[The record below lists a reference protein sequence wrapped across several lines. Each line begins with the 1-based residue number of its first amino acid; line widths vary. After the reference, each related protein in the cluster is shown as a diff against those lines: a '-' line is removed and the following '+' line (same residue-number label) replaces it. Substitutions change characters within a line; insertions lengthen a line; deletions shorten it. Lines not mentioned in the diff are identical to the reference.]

1 MSDNKLRPGQTLGL
15 YPQQQETWPGN
26 LETTVRLAVEQV
38 KYLFKRR
45 KYRQKYIL
53 KKVNGFE
60 RVISKFSDPV
70 MAEHIKQLSKRLHQH
85 GLQDDLVAEAFATI
99 REVSYRTLGKR
110 HYDVQV
116 LGGWVI
122 MNGLLAEMETG
133 QGKTLTAT
141 LPACTAA
148 LAGIPVH
155 VVTANDYL
163 AERDE
168 EILRP
173 LYQQMGLSSAS
184 VIDGVDTEP
193 RKVAYQRDIVHST
206 SQQITF
212 DYLRDRMEMGNE
224 IGKLE
229 IQFKHLQNQHLHKP
243 SAFLLRGLCFTII
256 DEADSLLV
264 DEAKTPLIISQTR
277 QSEEQ
282 NQTYFDALYLATSLD
297 SKKDYKVNEQHQ
309 EVALTAEGKK
319 KLAELVDT
327 LDDYWQQR
335 KRREIMVAQAL
346 KAKLLFIKDTHY
358 LIRDEKIEII
368 DALTGRAMPDRS
380 WEHGLHQLIE
390 AKEGCE
396 ITGERDPL
404 ARIGYQKFFKR
415 YLRLSG
421 MSGTVTEVAGE
432 LNSVYGLRVVK
443 IRTHQPSK
451 RKMQQ
456 EKVFKNSKQKWDAF
470 LYKIR
475 KLHQKGQPLLIGTNT
490 VAESKNISAMLTK
503 AKLPHQVLNAQQ
515 DQQEAE
521 IIAKAGQL
529 NSITVATNMAGRG
542 TDISLGQGVKE
553 IGGLHVIAMTR
564 NDARRID
571 RQLYGRCARQ
581 GDPGSAEGFMSLQD
595 ENLVT
600 FYPPA
605 MLKLIEWFCLNNKP
619 LPNWIGKVILTLPQK
634 WIEYKHYK
642 MRCML
647 IKQDKQQAKTLS
659 FTGRME

>member
-1 MSDNKLRPGQTLGL
+1 MSNTKLRPGQTLGL

-26 LETTVRLAVEQV
+26 LEVHVKQTVEWVNYQFE
-38 KYLFKRR
+38 RR
-45 KYRQKYIL
+45 KYRQQYIL
-53 KKVNGFE
+53 EKVNGFE
-60 RVISKFSDPV
+60 KVICLFSDPM
-70 MAEHIKQLSKRLHQH
+70 MAEHIKQLRKRLLQY
-85 GLQDDLVAEAFATI
+85 GLQDKLVAEAFATI

-110 HYDVQV
+110 HYDEQV
-116 LGGWVI
+116 FGGWVI

-163 AERDE
+163 AKRDE

-173 LYQQMGLSSAS
+173 LYQKMGLSSAP
-184 VIDGVDTEP
+184 VIDGMEIEP
-193 RKVAYQRDIVHST
+193 RKVAYQCDIVHST
-206 SQQITF
+206 SQQVTF
-212 DYLRDRMEMGNE
+212 DYLRDRMEMGDE
-224 IGKLE
+224 IGRLE
-229 IQFKHLQNQHLHKP
+229 IQFQHLTNQNLHKP

-264 DEAKTPLIISQTR
+264 DEAKTPLVISQIR

-297 SKKDYKVNEQHQ
+297 NKNDYKVSKQYQ
-309 EVALTAEGKK
+309 EVTLTAVGKN

-335 KRREIMVAQAL
+335 KRREIMVSLAL
-346 KAKLLFIKDTHY
+346 KAKLLFIRDTHY
-358 LIRDEKIEII
+358 LVRDNKLEII

-390 AKEGCE
+390 AKEGCD

-404 ARIGYQKFFKR
+404 ARIGYQTFFKR

-421 MSGTVTEVAGE
+421 MSGTVAEVAGE
-432 LNSVYGLRVVK
+432 LNSVYGLKIVK
-443 IRTHQPSK
+443 IPTHQFSK
-451 RKMQQ
+451 RKMLQ
-456 EKVFKNSKQKWDAF
+456 EKVFQNSTQKWLAF
-470 LYKIR
+470 VQRVK
-475 KLHQKGQPLLIGTNT
+475 KLHRSGRPILIGTTT
-490 VAESKNISAMLTK
+490 VADSKKISVILTK
-503 AKLPHQVLNAQQ
+503 TKLPHQVLNAQQ
-515 DQQEAE
+515 DQQEAD
-521 IIAKAGQL
+521 IISKAGQL

-595 ENLVT
+595 EKITT

-605 MLKLIEWFCLNNKP
+605 MLKLISKLCTNNKP
-619 LPNWIGKVILTLPQK
+619 LPNWLGKIILTLPQK
-634 WIEYKHYK
+634 WTEYKHYK
-642 MRCML
+642 IRSML